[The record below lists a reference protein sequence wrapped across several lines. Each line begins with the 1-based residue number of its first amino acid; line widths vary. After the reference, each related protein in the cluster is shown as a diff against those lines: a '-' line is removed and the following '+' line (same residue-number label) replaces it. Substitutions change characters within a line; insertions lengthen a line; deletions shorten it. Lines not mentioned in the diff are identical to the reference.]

1 MILLLLRLNETKYYL
16 LALTSFVVR
25 DEKSEMHIQ
34 MQIQSLIIVINKTN

>member
-1 MILLLLRLNETKYYL
+1 
-16 LALTSFVVR
+16 LTSFVVR